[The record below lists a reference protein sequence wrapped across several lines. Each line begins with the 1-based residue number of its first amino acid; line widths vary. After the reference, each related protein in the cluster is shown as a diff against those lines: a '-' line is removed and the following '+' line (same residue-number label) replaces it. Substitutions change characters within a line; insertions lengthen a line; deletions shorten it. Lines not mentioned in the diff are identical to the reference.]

1 VSITLVEH
9 LVGNDMGQK
18 AYGNQ
23 VIINK
28 ILGGD

>member
-9 LVGNDMGQK
+9 LVANDMGQK

-23 VIINK
+23 VIINET
-28 ILGGD
+28 LGGD